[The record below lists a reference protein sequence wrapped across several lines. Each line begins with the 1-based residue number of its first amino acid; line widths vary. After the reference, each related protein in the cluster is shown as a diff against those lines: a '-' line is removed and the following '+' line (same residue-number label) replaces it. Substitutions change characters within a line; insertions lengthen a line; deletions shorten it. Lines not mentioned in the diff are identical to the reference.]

1 VRRLLGEQRSGAIGP
16 SGERSRRRRSR
27 LAKMTKPRSVG
38 AALVSGAVVVWLVG
52 NLAASPSSFAFLLFV
67 GVTTGA
73 IYALVALG
81 FTLSYTLIGLIN
93 LPQGFIFVSGAALCA
108 YLLDAAGVNESS
120 SFAETALAVLIT
132 LLFVMSAC
140 GLLSAVIEIVAYRPL
155 SNAPRLS
162 RLVTAVGVLFILDN
176 IIIVRTGG
184 APISLPDLLPRGG
197 VFSVMGVA
205 YTVDKLLVLL
215 SMGLVLAGLYF
226 GSIRAVG
233 QDSVG
238 AQLVGINVARTV
250 TLGFF
255 VAGALAGA
263 GGELYALYFTTV
275 TWDQALRLTLIAFTA
290 VVLGGIESLVGAVIG
305 AMIIGITESF
315 VNGFTWYSPGSDW
328 SLSVVLA
335 IMILLLVFRPEG
347 LLGKNQE

>member
-1 VRRLLGEQRSGAIGP
+1 
-16 SGERSRRRRSR
+16 
-27 LAKMTKPRSVG
+27 M
-38 AALVSGAVVVWLVG
+38 VWIVG

-67 GVTTGA
+67 GVTIGA

-93 LPQGFIFVSGAALCA
+93 LPQGFVFVSGAAFCA
-108 YLLDAAGVNESS
+108 YLLDAVDVNEGS
-120 SFAETALAVLIT
+120 SFAGTALAVLVT
-132 LLFVMSAC
+132 LLLVMSFC

-184 APISLPDLLPRGG
+184 APVTLPDLLPRGG

-205 YTVDKLLVLL
+205 YTLDKLIVLL

-226 GSIRAVG
+226 ALQRTKAGRSIRAVS
-233 QDSVG
+233 QDSIG
-238 AQLVGINVARTV
+238 AQLVGINAARTV

-328 SLSVVLA
+328 SLSVVLG
-335 IMILLLVFRPEG
+335 IMILVLVFRPQG
-347 LLGKNQE
+347 LLGENQE